1 MNNTWKD
8 IKKKKSVFGVMK
20 ELLQE
25 NIKKIVITIN
35 IISSTCLTYM
45 I

>member
-1 MNNTWKD
+1 MNNTLKN
-8 IKKKKSVFGVMK
+8 IKKKKNVFGVMK

-35 IISSTCLTYM
+35 IIMLP
-45 I
+45 